1 VYQFVPNSM
10 TPKTSW
16 ADAGG
21 TTPNANPLTLDA
33 AGSAL
38 IYGSGSYQLTV
49 TDSLGNAV
57 PAYSGV
63 TSDVVSVV
71 GISAAMQPVVSAATT
86 SAAATLLTYLAP
98 EGGGV
103 ARSLT
108 SKLGDIT
115 NVRDFGATGNGT
127 TDDTASIQSA
137 INAATGA
144 IYIPTG
150 TYRITSAL
158 AVNAGIHIFG
168 DGMEA
173 SVLTPASSTV
183 CLTVTTAS
191 PVIIEALGISYTTP
205 QASGYGIGITAAGGA
220 TNSLSIIRDVLIS
233 GAATGVLWTNSAFFL
248 MDHCF
253 IQNFSTY
260 GCQVSN
266 ANDIDVGDSNITN
279 CTFFNFTGSG
289 TTGAGINW
297 LSSGGLRVENNKF
310 GALAYGILFT
320 YATDSGS
327 SAPNT
332 AQLIVTGNSFDTM
345 STAALSMARATA
357 TDVFNSV
364 IVANNVMPD
373 CGVGVSI
380 PLDANGAWVS
390 FFIAT
395 GNEWIGAGSG
405 SPVGFEIQSTTT
417 FNISNNTLFG
427 NTNATVGISVG
438 STATGGVIQGNNLSG
453 TFATTIVST
462 GSSIRV
468 LDNQGVNPIGPSA
481 LTPGGSPWTYT
492 AGTSPQT
499 LYLSASSSIT
509 AVTQDSVSLL
519 GAATGAN
526 TTFTAGLGPNEQ
538 ITIAYT
544 GSLSAAVM
552 TH

>member
-1 VYQFVPNSM
+1 M
-10 TPKTSW
+10 
-16 ADAGG
+16 
-21 TTPNANPLTLDA
+21 
-33 AGSAL
+33 
-38 IYGSGSYQLTV
+38 
-49 TDSLGNAV
+49 
-57 PAYSGV
+57 
-63 TSDVVSVV
+63 
-71 GISAAMQPVVSAATT
+71 
-86 SAAATLLTYLAP
+86 
-98 EGGGV
+98 
-103 ARSLT
+103 
-108 SKLGDIT
+108 
-115 NVRDFGATGNGT
+115 
-127 TDDTASIQSA
+127 
-137 INAATGA
+137 
-144 IYIPTG
+144 
-150 TYRITSAL
+150 
-158 AVNAGIHIFG
+158 
-168 DGMEA
+168 
-173 SVLTPASSTV
+173 
-183 CLTVTTAS
+183 
-191 PVIIEALGISYTTP
+191 
-205 QASGYGIGITAAGGA
+205 
-220 TNSLSIIRDVLIS
+220 
-233 GAATGVLWTNSAFFL
+233 
-248 MDHCF
+248 
-253 IQNFSTY
+253 
-260 GCQVSN
+260 
-266 ANDIDVGDSNITN
+266 
-279 CTFFNFTGSG
+279 
-289 TTGAGINW
+289 
-297 LSSGGLRVENNKF
+297 
-310 GALAYGILFT
+310 FT